1 MKRVARLSGR
11 NHPSAQQ
18 TATLH
23 PRSDARVQG
32 PIADEP
38 RDDELRRLLDAT
50 TDGLA
55 LVRAD
60 RLVWANASLA
70 RLAGAPDAK
79 DLVGAPLEDLFAD
92 AGHGLPTGDTDGPI
106 RCRLV
111 RPGQEPRAVV
121 VEPIV
126 ASRSGAPSLSLAPG
140 FDSHTS
146 RALRV
151 RDVTDLH
158 TLESEVLRSG
168 RQLHDANRE
177 VVALRERLRIE
188 TAEREEILTV
198 VSHELRTP
206 ITVIAGFNR
215 LLLAGSVGPL
225 TERQTHF
232 LEESQ
237 KSCQRLN
244 NFVANLLEAA
254 RQGAC
259 VGPLEVT
266 ETPIGPTIDA
276 VLELLA
282 PLLREGGVTVAVAI
296 DAATP
301 SARFDPPRIEQVLTN
316 LIGNALR
323 YAPRDSTIQIAARHA
338 TAAGRDFVE
347 IAIADAGPGVPERE
361 RGRIFEPYVQVEAQ
375 RAGGLGLGL
384 AICKRIV
391 EAHGGVIHVEAG
403 AEGGS
408 RFVFRLPAATPLLA
422 GVA

>member
-1 MKRVARLSGR
+1 M
-11 NHPSAQQ
+11 
-18 TATLH
+18 
-23 PRSDARVQG
+23 QG

-55 LVRAD
+55 LDSRGS
-60 RLVWANASLA
+60 LVWANASLA
-70 RLAGAPDAK
+70 QLAGAPDAK
-79 DLVGAPLEDLFAD
+79 DLVGQPLDDLFAD
-92 AGHGLPTGDTDGPI
+92 AGHGTPDGAADGPL
-106 RCRLV
+106 RCRLL

-126 ASRSGAPSLSLAPG
+126 AAHRGARSRPQPPALASCTSG
-140 FDSHTS
+140 
-146 RALRV
+146 ALRV

-177 VVALRERLRIE
+177 VVALRERLRVE

-225 TERQTHF
+225 NGASRPTSSKRARRAASGSTT
-232 LEESQ
+232 SSRTCS
-237 KSCQRLN
+237 KPRARAPAWVRSRSPKRRSGRRSTPCSNCSRRCC
-244 NFVANLLEAA
+244 AREAS
-254 RQGAC
+254 R
-259 VGPLEVT
+259 
-266 ETPIGPTIDA
+266 
-276 VLELLA
+276 
-282 PLLREGGVTVAVAI
+282 RAVAI
-296 DAATP
+296 ARGDAA
-301 SARFDPPRIEQVLTN
+301 R
-316 LIGNALR
+316 ALR
-323 YAPRDSTIQIAARHA
+323 SAAHRAGADEPDRQRAPLRAARLDDRDRRA
-338 TAAGRDFVE
+338 PARAAAGRDFVE
-347 IAIADAGPGVPERE
+347 ISVADAGPGVPERD
-361 RGRIFEPYVQVEAQ
+361 RARIFEPYVQVEAQ

-391 EAHGGVIHVEAG
+391 EAHGGAIYVEAR

-408 RFVFRLPAATPLLA
+408 ALRVPLA
-422 GVA
+422 GSDAACSTRGA

>member
-1 MKRVARLSGR
+1 
-11 NHPSAQQ
+11 
-18 TATLH
+18 
-23 PRSDARVQG
+23 VQG

-38 RDDELRRLLDAT
+38 RDYELRRLLDAT

-55 LVRAD
+55 LLRAG

-79 DLVGAPLEDLFAD
+79 DLVGVPLEELFAD
-92 AGHGLPTGDTDGPI
+92 AGHGLPTGDADGPI
-106 RCRLV
+106 RCRLL

-126 ASRSGAPSLSLAPG
+126 ATRPGASSRPRAPG
-140 FDSHTS
+140 LDAQTS

-177 VVALRERLRIE
+177 VVALRERLRVE

-276 VLELLA
+276 VLELLE
-282 PLLREGGVTVAVAI
+282 PLLREGGVMVAVAI
-296 DAATP
+296 HAATP
-301 SARFDPPRIEQVLTN
+301 RARFDPPRIEQVLTN

-323 YAPRDSTIQIAARHA
+323 YAPRDSTIEVAACRA

-347 IAIADAGPGVPERE
+347 ISIADAGPGVPERE

-384 AICKRIV
+384 AICKRII
-391 EAHGGVIHVEAG
+391 EAHGGVIHVEARAG
-403 AEGGS
+403 GGS

-422 GVA
+422 GAA

>member
-1 MKRVARLSGR
+1 
-11 NHPSAQQ
+11 
-18 TATLH
+18 
-23 PRSDARVQG
+23 VQG

-38 RDDELRRLLDAT
+38 RDGELRQLLDAT

-55 LVRAD
+55 LVRAG
-60 RLVWANASLA
+60 RVVWANAALA
-70 RLAGAPDAK
+70 GLAGAPDAK
-79 DLVGAPLEDLFAD
+79 DLVGARLEDLFAD
-92 AGHGLPTGDTDGPI
+92 AGHGLPSGDADGAI
-106 RCRLV
+106 RSGLV

-121 VEPIV
+121 VEPI
-126 ASRSGAPSLSLAPG
+126 RSAHGAPGPLRHGVVPS
-140 FDSHTS
+140 T
-146 RALRV
+146 ALRV

-177 VVALRERLRIE
+177 VVALRERLRVE

-225 TERQTHF
+225 TDRQTHF

-244 NFVANLLEAA
+244 DFVANLLEAA
-254 RQGAC
+254 RHGAC

-266 ETPIGPTIDA
+266 EAPVRPTIDA

-282 PLLREGGVTVAVAI
+282 PLLRKGDVTAVVAI
-296 DAATP
+296 DANTP
-301 SARFDPPRIEQVLTN
+301 RARFDPPRIEQVLTN

-323 YAPRDSTIQIAARHA
+323 YAPQDSTIEVSACRASE
-338 TAAGRDFVE
+338 AGRDFAE
-347 IAIADAGPGVPERE
+347 ISVADAGPGVPVRE
-361 RGRIFEPYVQVEAQ
+361 RTRIFEPYVQVEAQ

-391 EAHGGVIHVEAG
+391 EAHGGVIRVEAS

-422 GVA
+422 QDS

>member
-1 MKRVARLSGR
+1 M
-11 NHPSAQQ
+11 
-18 TATLH
+18 
-23 PRSDARVQG
+23 QG

-38 RDDELRRLLDAT
+38 RDDELRMLLDAT

-55 LVRAD
+55 LVRAG
-60 RLVWANASLA
+60 RVLWANAALA
-70 RLAGAPDAK
+70 GLAGALDAK
-79 DLVGAPLEDLFAD
+79 DLVGARLEELFVD
-92 AGHGLPTGDTDGPI
+92 AGHGLPSGTGDGAI

-121 VEPIV
+121 VEPIR
-126 ASRSGAPSLSLAPG
+126 AAHAPHAAVRHGVFPSN
-140 FDSHTS
+140 
-146 RALRV
+146 ALRV

-158 TLESEVLRSG
+158 TLETEVLRSG

-177 VVALRERLRIE
+177 VIALRERLRIE
-188 TAEREEILTV
+188 TTEREEILTV

-215 LLLAGSVGPL
+215 LMLAGSVGPL
-225 TERQTHF
+225 TEKQTHF

-266 ETPIGPTIDA
+266 ESSVRPTIES

-282 PLLREGGVTVAVAI
+282 PLLREGHVTAVVAI
-296 DAATP
+296 DPTTP
-301 SARFDPPRIEQVLTN
+301 RARFDPPRIEQVLTN

-323 YAPRDSTIQIAARHA
+323 YAPHDSTIEVGARLA

-347 IAIADAGPGVPERE
+347 ISIADAGPGVPARE
-361 RGRIFEPYVQVEAQ
+361 RARIFEPYVQVEAQ

-391 EAHGGVIHVEAG
+391 EAHGGVIHVE
-403 AEGGS
+403 ESPDGGS
-408 RFVFRLPAATPLLA
+408 RFVFRLPAATPMLVQGA
-422 GVA
+422 

>member
-1 MKRVARLSGR
+1 MKRVARPSGR
-11 NHPSAQQ
+11 NHPSAQRM
-18 TATLH
+18 ATLC
-23 PRSDARVQG
+23 PRSDGRVQG

-38 RDDELRRLLDAT
+38 RDDELHRLLDAT

-55 LVRAD
+55 LVRAG

-79 DLVGAPLEDLFAD
+79 DLVGTPLDEVFVD
-92 AGHGLPTGDTDGPI
+92 AGHGLPTGAADGPI
-106 RCRLV
+106 HCRLA

-121 VEPIV
+121 VEPLI
-126 ASRSGAPSLSLAPG
+126 AEGSGALSRPPPPAL
-140 FDSHTS
+140 DSRTT

-177 VVALRERLRIE
+177 VVALRERLRVE

-225 TERQTHF
+225 TDRQTHF

-266 ETPIGPTIDA
+266 EAPIRPTIDA
-276 VLELLA
+276 VLELLE
-282 PLLREGGVTVAVAI
+282 PLLREGGVAAAVEI

-301 SARFDPPRIEQVLTN
+301 RARFDPPRIEQVLTN

-323 YAPRDSTIQIAARHA
+323 YAPRDSTIEVAARYA
-338 TAAGRDFVE
+338 EAAGRDFVE
-347 IAIADAGPGVPERE
+347 ISIADAGPGVPERE
-361 RGRIFEPYVQVEAQ
+361 RGRIFEPYVQIEAQ

-391 EAHGGVIHVEAG
+391 EAHGGAIHVEAR

-408 RFVFRLPAATPLLA
+408 RFVFRLPAATPLLDGGA
-422 GVA
+422 

>member
-1 MKRVARLSGR
+1 MERVARPGGR

-18 TATLH
+18 TAAQY

-55 LVRAD
+55 LVRAG
-60 RLVWANASLA
+60 RLVWANAALA
-70 RLAGAPDAK
+70 GLAGAHTAK
-79 DLVGAPLEDLFAD
+79 DLVGARLEDLFTD
-92 AGHGLPTGDTDGPI
+92 AGHGLPAGDAEGVI
-106 RCRLV
+106 RCRLL

-121 VEPIV
+121 VEPIRSAPAV
-126 ASRSGAPSLSLAPG
+126 PGLPRSASCPS
-140 FDSHTS
+140 T
-146 RALRV
+146 ALRV

-177 VVALRERLRIE
+177 VIALRERLRIE
-188 TAEREEILTV
+188 TTEREEILTV

-225 TERQTHF
+225 TEKQTHF

-266 ETPIGPTIDA
+266 EAPIGPTIEA

-282 PLLREGGVTVAVAI
+282 PLLREGHVTATVAIEAH
-296 DAATP
+296 TP
-301 SARFDPPRIEQVLTN
+301 RARFDPPRIEQVLTN

-323 YAPRDSTIQIAARHA
+323 YAPHDSTIEVRVRRAQ
-338 TAAGRDFVE
+338 AAGRDFVE
-347 IAIADAGPGVPERE
+347 ISIADAGPGVPARE
-361 RGRIFEPYVQVEAQ
+361 RARIFEPYVQVEAQ

-391 EAHGGVIHVEAG
+391 EAHGGVIHVEAS
-403 AEGGS
+403 AAGGS
-408 RFVFRLPAATPLLA
+408 RFIFRLPAATPVLA
-422 GVA
+422 QEA

>member
-1 MKRVARLSGR
+1 MKRVARPGGR
-11 NHPSAQQ
+11 NQLSQQQ
-18 TATLH
+18 TAAQH

-38 RDDELRRLLDAT
+38 RDDELRQLLDAT
-50 TDGLA
+50 TDGFA
-55 LVRAD
+55 LVRAG
-60 RLVWANASLA
+60 RVVWANAA
-70 RLAGAPDAK
+70 LAGLAGTPDRK
-79 DLVGAPLEDLFAD
+79 DLVGARLAELFTD
-92 AGHGLPTGDTDGPI
+92 SGHGLPAGDVEGAI

-111 RPGQEPRAVV
+111 RPGQEPRSVV
-121 VEPIV
+121 VEPIGAPRDGV
-126 ASRSGAPSLSLAPG
+126 GTSRQGAPS
-140 FDSHTS
+140 S
-146 RALRV
+146 RAFRV
-151 RDVTDLH
+151 RDMTDLL

-177 VVALRERLRIE
+177 VIALRERLRIE
-188 TAEREEILTV
+188 TTEREEILTV

-225 TERQTHF
+225 TDRQTHF

-266 ETPIGPTIDA
+266 EAPIRPTIDT

-282 PLLREGGVTVAVAI
+282 PLLREGRVTAVVAI
-296 DAATP
+296 DPETP
-301 SARFDPPRIEQVLTN
+301 RARFDPPRIEQVLTN

-323 YAPRDSTIQIAARHA
+323 YAPHDSTIAVGVRRA

-347 IAIADAGPGVPERE
+347 ISIADAGPGVPARDRE
-361 RGRIFEPYVQVEAQ
+361 RIFEPYVQVEAQ

-391 EAHGGVIHVEAG
+391 EAHGGVIHVDAS
-403 AEGGS
+403 ADGGS
-408 RFVFRLPAATPLLA
+408 RFVFRLPAATLVLA
-422 GVA
+422 RGA

>member
-1 MKRVARLSGR
+1 M
-11 NHPSAQQ
+11 
-18 TATLH
+18 
-23 PRSDARVQG
+23 QG

-55 LVRAD
+55 LVRAG

-70 RLAGAPDAK
+70 QLAGVPDVK
-79 DLVGAPLEDLFAD
+79 DLVGASLEELFAD
-92 AGHGLPTGDTDGPI
+92 AGHGLPAGDADGPI

-126 ASRSGAPSLSLAPG
+126 ATRTRPGASSRPRAPG
-140 FDSHTS
+140 LDSRTCS
-146 RALRV
+146 ALRV

-177 VVALRERLRIE
+177 VVALRERLRVE

-266 ETPIGPTIDA
+266 EAPIRPTIDA

-282 PLLREGGVTVAVAI
+282 PLLREGGVTAAVDI

-301 SARFDPPRIEQVLTN
+301 RARFDPPRIEQVLTN

-323 YAPRDSTIQIAARHA
+323 YAPRDSTMEVAARGA
-338 TAAGRDFVE
+338 TVAGRDFVE
-347 IAIADAGPGVPERE
+347 ISIADGGPGVPERE

-384 AICKRIV
+384 AICKRII
-391 EAHGGVIHVEAG
+391 EAHGGAIDVESTPGAG
-403 AEGGS
+403 TRMRVTLPIARDAGS
-408 RFVFRLPAATPLLA
+408 DS
-422 GVA
+422 

>member
-1 MKRVARLSGR
+1 MKRVARPGGR
-11 NHPSAQQ
+11 NHLSPQQ
-18 TATLH
+18 TAAQH

-38 RDDELRRLLDAT
+38 RDDELRQLLDAT

-55 LVRAD
+55 LIRAG
-60 RLVWANASLA
+60 RVVWANAA
-70 RLAGAPDAK
+70 LAGLASARDAK
-79 DLVGAPLEDLFAD
+79 DLVGARLEDLFTD
-92 AGHGLPTGDTDGPI
+92 AGHGLPAGDADGAI

-121 VEPIV
+121 VEPIRWEHV
-126 ASRSGAPSLSLAPG
+126 APG
-140 FDSHTS
+140 LS
-146 RALRV
+146 RQGAGPSDALRV

-177 VVALRERLRIE
+177 VIALRERLRIE
-188 TAEREEILTV
+188 TTEREEILTV

-225 TERQTHF
+225 TDKQTHF

-266 ETPIGPTIDA
+266 EASVRPTIDA

-282 PLLREGGVTVAVAI
+282 PLLREGRVTAVIAI
-296 DAATP
+296 DANTP
-301 SARFDPPRIEQVLTN
+301 RARFDPPRIEQVLTN

-323 YAPRDSTIQIAARHA
+323 YAPHDSTIEVGARRA

-347 IAIADAGPGVPERE
+347 ISISDAGPGVPARE
-361 RGRIFEPYVQVEAQ
+361 RTRIFEPYVQVEAQ

-391 EAHGGVIHVEAG
+391 EAHGGVIHVEAV
-403 AEGGS
+403 AVGGS
-408 RFVFRLPAATPLLA
+408 RFVFRLPAATPVLA
-422 GVA
+422 QGA